1 MKSSPGN
8 SLQQIR
14 AEFVRLPGDPE
25 GGGSGSSEARP
36 LGTYAESS
44 TPPPTKS
51 SRRAE
56 ARADRYELQGYAREL
71 LLARGRA
78 LGLEHAGNYHK
89 SAKCL
94 WTPYDREVHVH
105 RSQEHGTAFY
115 GGLVVCGKPGC
126 PTCAAK
132 VSERRRIEIAQA
144 FDWAYQN
151 GKKAVMVT
159 FTHPHRSSQPLAD
172 QLRMQ
177 ADAFVR
183 LRRGEPWRRILPSGY
198 MGLIRSL
205 EVTHGANGW
214 HPHTHEA
221 WIVDK
226 DADVSDLKRRIT
238 RRWLTML
245 QRAGM
250 VVMPESPKARWR
262 ALRAFFKHSVDVMD
276 NARSS
281 DYMAKHDGG
290 SRGLW
295 GADRELA
302 KASSKQGRRAGRT
315 PFQLLADYRDGSEK
329 AGRLYVEYVEAI
341 RGKPPVYW
349 SQGLKALV
357 GVQDLTDEQVAE
369 RHDDKADL
377 LGQLGLDDWRM
388 VRRAGYRAHLLATA
402 ERDTEEGGWTS
413 VQALLA
419 ELRGCQCSALPEPE
433 HEPATAAERAE
444 RAAVEVVRQAPAVLE
459 EQFAKVAWPEPAP
472 PQDGEAERYRAAL
485 IEMAVR
491 QRQPLPLV
499 PGLRVDAQGRQV
511 DRGGRPLPEWL
522 KAGKRPRSAPEAS
535 CAGTGGDPAGELGSP
550 DPAAPRGSERPS
562 GRSRTAAAGLAGP
575 SAPADAPP
583 QPSDEPQ
590 PPAPAGSVQQRAAR
604 EACLQRRL
612 YGPAPPD

>member
-1 MKSSPGN
+1 MQTPGN

-14 AEFVRLPGDPE
+14 AKLRDPAPFQGMPGEFVRLDG
-25 GGGSGSSEARP
+25 GRVAAGSGGSGATA

-44 TPPPTKS
+44 TPPLLTASK
-51 SRRAE
+51 RAE

-71 LLARGRA
+71 LLARGKA

-89 SAKCL
+89 TAKCL
-94 WTPYDREVHVH
+94 YTPFDREVHVH
-105 RSQEHGTAFY
+105 RSQEHGNAFY

-132 VSERRRIEIAQA
+132 VSERRRVEIAQA
-144 FDWAYQN
+144 FEWAYTHER
-151 GKKAVMVT
+151 KVVMVT

-177 ADAFVR
+177 SEAFKR
-183 LRRGEPWRRILPSGY
+183 LRAGEPWKRILPDGY

-221 WIVDK
+221 WVVDQN
-226 DADVSDLKRRIT
+226 ADVSDLKRRVT

-250 VVMPESPKARWR
+250 VVLPEGGKARWR
-262 ALRAFFKHSVDVMD
+262 ALRAFYKHSVDVMD

-302 KASSKQGRRAGRT
+302 KASSKKGRKAGRT

-341 RGKPPVYW
+341 RGRPPVYW
-349 SQGLKALV
+349 SQGLKRLV
-357 GVQDLTDEQVAE
+357 GVEDLNDQQLAE

-377 LGQLGLDDWRM
+377 LGRLGLPEWRL
-388 VRRAGYRAHLLATA
+388 VRRAGYRAHLLTA
-402 ERDTEEGGWTS
+402 AEQGGWTA

-419 ELRGCQCSALPEPE
+419 ELRARTRP
-433 HEPATAAERAE
+433 TAGQGTNDSGAR
-444 RAAVEVVRQAPAVLE
+444 RAPAG
-459 EQFAKVAWPEPAP
+459 AAGSPAE
-472 PQDGEAERYRAAL
+472 G
-485 IEMAVR
+485 
-491 QRQPLPLV
+491 
-499 PGLRVDAQGRQV
+499 GGS
-511 DRGGRPLPEWL
+511 GRPLATEN
-522 KAGKRPRSAPEAS
+522 
-535 CAGTGGDPAGELGSP
+535 
-550 DPAAPRGSERPS
+550 PAAPREPAEAPVGLEGP
-562 GRSRTAAAGLAGP
+562 AAA
-575 SAPADAPP
+575 PP
-583 QPSDEPQ
+583 LLSGGHR
-590 PPAPAGSVQQRAAR
+590 PPAPAGTVQQRAAR
-604 EACLQRRL
+604 EAHWQRRL
-612 YGPAPPD
+612 YGPPPPD